1 MNQFDFDQTSA
12 AFRSLSDPL
21 RLRIY
26 RLVLRAPGIC
36 ICNLAAICQQR
47 QYNISRAARE
57 LILAGMVKQRKAGR
71 WLHLEPAQL
80 PDPVSFLCLVE
91 EWPLDLFE
99 EDEKGLADYLKSFR
113 DSSQNSCM
121 IRTGPRLARIN
132 QNTSNNSSDR
142 RGTQA

>member
-12 AFRSLSDPL
+12 TFRSLSDPL

-36 ICNLAAICQQR
+36 ICHLAAVCQQR

-57 LILAGMVKQRKAGR
+57 LILAGMVKQRKEGR

-80 PDPVSFLCLVE
+80 PDSLSFLRLIG